1 LQRPNKESFD
11 TSYGGAQGLLV
22 ADGFKRYFDKRSAVR
37 ELEERKS
44 QMVQLF
50 DKVQQLQMVRF
61 IESIHEKNLL
71 KQNLDKMPRIRV
83 RKASSM
89 ARTVQAQSPSDE
101 LARINLMTGNPNP
114 TTLQ

>member
-1 LQRPNKESFD
+1 
-11 TSYGGAQGLLV
+11 V

-61 IESIHEKNLL
+61 IESIHEKNML
-71 KQNLDKMPRIRV
+71 K
-83 RKASSM
+83 
-89 ARTVQAQSPSDE
+89 
-101 LARINLMTGNPNP
+101 
-114 TTLQ
+114 